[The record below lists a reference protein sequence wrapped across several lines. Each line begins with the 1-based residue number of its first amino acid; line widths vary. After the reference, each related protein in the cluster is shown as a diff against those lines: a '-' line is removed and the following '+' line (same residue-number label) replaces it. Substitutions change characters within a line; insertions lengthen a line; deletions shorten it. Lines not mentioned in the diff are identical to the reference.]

1 MRRFDLLA
9 ADAFAYEW
17 PRRDPPS
24 SLRRPGSPSLCSMVD
39 HLTSLLY
46 VLLPWNWKT
55 ESEDS
60 QHFRRIPRSADILR
74 LEQVRGNRR
83 QNRVRTRLFAGGRWI
98 RTIGPWRHAVG
109 PVMENVDN
117 LAEPAGRLS
126 QSTTLRGCYVP
137 GSRKRE
143 HGLASFVSLWAKPSW
158 RRATARRFFSFGAG
172 PMVRIRLP
180 PPVSQAKLHSDRTR
194 PEPIA
199 SFPGTP
205 RSLPTAHSCCTST
218 MPPSERR
225 RGARR

>member
-60 QHFRRIPRSADILR
+60 QHLRRLPRSADILR

-83 QNRVRTRLFAGGRWI
+83 QNRVRTRLFAGAKGV
-98 RTIGPWRHAVG
+98 RTLG
-109 PVMENVDN
+109 
-117 LAEPAGRLS
+117 PAGGGELS
-126 QSTTLRGCYVP
+126 SRVLHGAALGRVPPTPGAVAPSQVYVGGGTKPPISAASTRANAIVV
-137 GSRKRE
+137 GS
-143 HGLASFVSLWAKPSW
+143 SPS
-158 RRATARRFFSFGAG
+158 G
-172 PMVRIRLP
+172 PMIY
-180 PPVSQAKLHSDRTR
+180 R
-194 PEPIA
+194 PTGNPSAVKPI
-199 SFPGTP
+199 
-205 RSLPTAHSCCTST
+205 
-218 MPPSERR
+218 
-225 RGARR
+225 GAAVAGR